1 MLSVEKNATAMAAAA
16 TAVAAALVANNVT
29 RCRDPLSGN
38 DPLGKPELDR

>member
-1 MLSVEKNATAMAAAA
+1 MLSVEKNATAMAAA
-16 TAVAAALVANNVT
+16 TAALVANNVT